1 MTFAVSRSCLFKK
14 HWGSEAGSSPRSYI
28 SSQLFPGIQPAF
40 KASSF
45 FARPT
50 FGQHSPLARV
60 GAEAASP
67 TLPASH
73 KAAKIH
79 SENLLGKCRGFHPSR
94 EEQGG
99 WGRKERTV
107 QDKLVRPPYSLKHV
121 LRQQQGQPEEL
132 LAAGLF
138 ISALGAYELLH
149 VLILTETCSFS

>member
-28 SSQLFPGIQPAF
+28 SSQLFPGIRPAF

-50 FGQHSPLARV
+50 FGQRSPLARV
-60 GAEAASP
+60 GAEAAGP

-79 SENLLGKCRGFHPSR
+79 SENLPGKCRGVSPLKGRAGWMGKKGEDGAGQIGSPTLQLKILPEAAARPAQKIAGCWALYFSFGSIQAPSR
-94 EEQGG
+94 
-99 WGRKERTV
+99 T
-107 QDKLVRPPYSLKHV
+107 DPH
-121 LRQQQGQPEEL
+121 
-132 LAAGLF
+132 
-138 ISALGAYELLH
+138 
-149 VLILTETCSFS
+149 